1 LEGTKRASARTRQL
15 TLAAVFAAV
24 YFILRALPTFQ
35 MVGTS
40 GYFTA
45 GDFFLTTIALI
56 SGPWSGTLA
65 VLVGTIA
72 AYAVRPPIFFGL
84 DFLPAIANVSIAGF
98 LLSGRWRAA
107 IGVYVVILVAFLV
120 SPYSLLFGYDGVPY
134 VWLHLVAF
142 AILLSPISWKIPVW
156 IRRLDVW
163 GVIAIAILAF
173 VGTLAQHLVGGILY
187 EFTIGYV
194 GGLSP
199 EHFMS
204 LWRIIFWLYPT
215 ERIVI
220 VTISTV
226 VALGVYRSFESWRSV
241 TPLGTVH
248 QRVSKSEN

>member
-1 LEGTKRASARTRQL
+1 LEETKRAGARTRQL
-15 TLAAVFAAV
+15 TLASVFAAV

-35 MVGTS
+35 MLGTS

-98 LLSGRWRAA
+98 LLSGRWRSAVGMY
-107 IGVYVVILVAFLV
+107 IVILVAFLAN
-120 SPYSLLFGYDGVPY
+120 PYSLLFGYDGVPY
-134 VWLHLVAF
+134 TWLHLVAL
-142 AILLSPISWKIPVW
+142 AILLSPISRKIPVW
-156 IRRLDVW
+156 IQRLDVW
-163 GVIAIAILAF
+163 AVVAIAVLAF
-173 VGTLAQHLVGGILY
+173 VGTMAQHLVGGILY

-204 LWRIIFWLYPT
+204 LWRIIFWLYPI
-215 ERIVI
+215 ERIII
-220 VTISTV
+220 VAISTV
-226 VALGVYRSFESWRSV
+226 VALGVYRSFESW
-241 TPLGTVH
+241 
-248 QRVSKSEN
+248 SKATHLETAH